1 MNKITVIPSA
11 IVLADAVPDLILN
24 DLHNFTDEVLEDKQ
38 YHDKRNAE
46 PFLAADIEN
55 QYFLNQNDPR
65 VARYCEWQQ
74 KKAVEY
80 INEYS
85 KNTILVQS
93 SMGYPNCEIKTE
105 DIWSVHSFEN
115 DYNPIHAHNVKTGY
129 GLATVTYTKI
139 PESMQEYRPEDEER
153 YNQYGLF
160 TDDPGKSLITDGYI
174 ALQAGPQKNL
184 QQLRNFETTQ
194 QMIVRPEVGLMVM
207 FPIWMNHCV
216 YPFRGEGERRSVA
229 SNLSIN
235 ITGSL
240 YPEETL
246 EHS

>member
-1 MNKITVIPSA
+1 MKNIHIIPSA
-11 IVLADAVPDLILN
+11 IVLHYAVPDLILN
-24 DLHNFTDEVLEDKQ
+24 DLHNYTEEVLEDKQ

-46 PFLAADIEN
+46 PFLAADIRQ
-55 QYFLNQNDPR
+55 QYFLNQSDPR
-65 VARYCEWQQ
+65 VSRYCDWQQ
-74 KKAVEY
+74 SKAVEY
-80 INEYS
+80 IQTYIEQTKIETGS
-85 KNTILVQS
+85 AG
-93 SMGYPNCEIKTE
+93 GYPDCEIKTE

-229 SNLSIN
+229 SNLV
-235 ITGSL
+235 ITL
-240 YPEETL
+240 KEDIFPK
-246 EHS
+246 